1 MRIEDIDTPALIVD
15 LDGLEDN
22 LDRYQRYFDEH
33 GIGLRPHIKTHKCLA
48 IAHMQMRR
56 GAMGITCQKLGEAE
70 VMAAGGIDGD
80 ILIPFNIVGRH
91 KLERLVALAR
101 RARLTVAADSE
112 YTVQGLS
119 AAVAAAGV
127 ELGVVVELDCGRTG
141 VGPPAAAAVLAEKID
156 RAPGIELRGI
166 MTMPAMPEL
175 IVETIA
181 LFDQKGLPHP
191 IVSGGSTQRC
201 FMAHEISELTEY
213 RAGEYPVGGVA
224 HYRRGT
230 HSLEQNAGRV
240 LATVVSRP
248 TADRAILDAGSK
260 SMSGAVYREEAG
272 WSSMGHIVE
281 YPDARF
287 SGASE
292 EHGHVDLSAS
302 DKKPEIGERVQ
313 VLPVHP
319 CPCFNE
325 HDEIV
330 AVRGGRVEAVWPVDA
345 RGRIR

>member
-127 ELGVVVELDCGRTG
+127 EG
-141 VGPPAAAAVLAEKID
+141 
-156 RAPGIELRGI
+156 
-166 MTMPAMPEL
+166 
-175 IVETIA
+175 
-181 LFDQKGLPHP
+181 
-191 IVSGGSTQRC
+191 
-201 FMAHEISELTEY
+201 
-213 RAGEYPVGGVA
+213 
-224 HYRRGT
+224 
-230 HSLEQNAGRV
+230 
-240 LATVVSRP
+240 
-248 TADRAILDAGSK
+248 
-260 SMSGAVYREEAG
+260 
-272 WSSMGHIVE
+272 
-281 YPDARF
+281 
-287 SGASE
+287 
-292 EHGHVDLSAS
+292 
-302 DKKPEIGERVQ
+302 
-313 VLPVHP
+313 
-319 CPCFNE
+319 
-325 HDEIV
+325 
-330 AVRGGRVEAVWPVDA
+330 
-345 RGRIR
+345 